1 MVGRTI
7 VFPKMLLTVTSPSF
21 SYSSISIRRC
31 TWDKVHPV
39 SPSSLFAFVPLMDP
53 SDTGN
58 LPSCRVFL
66 GGLWSWVQSWHRG
79 SGWRCD
85 QTSGTQN
92 TLGRG
97 LCPTSLGHS
106 TFSRLSSP
114 LWPFVPP
121 GQGVRAVSVRSI
133 ASLPVSMELPGLG
146 LYHEPIGKV
155 GASQLRRIM
164 SSGRI
169 PLPYPQHGWARSMHI
184 LPVLPS
190 LFLSVPA
197 VPLVHPV
204 QAVEP
209 PHVRLVRSLSLRR
222 LVFWPHWPAH
232 DRYPLPSSS
241 GCLNRLM
248 VVLHLHD
255 HLSHLGHLQR
265 GLRVYS

>member
-1 MVGRTI
+1 MAGRTI

-21 SYSSISIRRC
+21 SYSSISIRGC

-39 SPSSLFAFVPLMDP
+39 SLSSLFAFVPLMDP

-66 GGLWSWVQSWHRG
+66 RGLWSWVQSWHRG
-79 SGWRCD
+79 SGCRCD

-121 GQGVRAVSVRSI
+121 GQGVRAVWVRSI

-169 PLPYPQHGWARSMHI
+169 PLPYPQHGWARSTFCPFCLLCFSLC
-184 LPVLPS
+184 LPFLSFLLCKLSSLLTFGSSDLS
-190 LFLSVPA
+190 LFVGLFSG
-197 VPLVHPV
+197 LTG
-204 QAVEP
+204 Q
-209 PHVRLVRSLSLRR
+209 LTTDILFLLLRAASTASW
-222 LVFWPHWPAH
+222 LF
-232 DRYPLPSSS
+232 
-241 GCLNRLM
+241 CICM
-248 VVLHLHD
+248 II
-255 HLSHLGHLQR
+255 
-265 GLRVYS
+265 